1 MSVLSNPVLQ
11 EATQIYLV
19 EGKGWVAYF
28 YFLVFLAAVQV
39 LTLFLPSLDPGGWM
53 GAAQLFKVSCVVVLV
68 AGVYFTLRLVNQEY
82 VPWRFVALKRW
93 LQQERLAQ
101 HSLLGAQLALLGLY
115 GALFILLSLPLMSW
129 AAAIARAGLD
139 LLGVALVIIFGYF
152 MVYGVWGLV
161 ALNLWELRVE
171 TRHIAVRFLL
181 GCFFLLT
188 ALLYLPLNSVAF
200 LLAYLGGTDL
210 GSPVSIF
217 GSRPAPRTVHVLFH
231 LLLLACGIALNRWL
245 LMRKAVS

>member
-1 MSVLSNPVLQ
+1 
-11 EATQIYLV
+11 
-19 EGKGWVAYF
+19 
-28 YFLVFLAAVQV
+28 
-39 LTLFLPSLDPGGWM
+39 
-53 GAAQLFKVSCVVVLV
+53 
-68 AGVYFTLRLVNQEY
+68 VNQEY

-93 LQQERLAQ
+93 LEQERLAQ
-101 HSLLGAQLALLGLY
+101 HSLLGAQLTLLALY
-115 GALFILLSLPLMSW
+115 GGLFILLSLPLLSW

-181 GCFFLLT
+181 GSLFLLT

-210 GSPVSIF
+210 GSPVSIL
-217 GSRPAPRTVHVLFH
+217 GARPAPRTIHVLFH
-231 LLLLACGIALNRWL
+231 FLLLSCGIGLNRWL
-245 LMRKAVS
+245 LRRKAVS

>member
-1 MSVLSNPVLQ
+1 MHGGLHRGAVL
-11 EATQIYLV
+11 
-19 EGKGWVAYF
+19 
-28 YFLVFLAAVQV
+28 AV
-39 LTLFLPSLDPGGWM
+39 DR
-53 GAAQLFKVSCVVVLV
+53 
-68 AGVYFTLRLVNQEY
+68 AGVITALLQPFLHLDYEQPV
-82 VPWRFVALKRW
+82 VAW

-115 GALFILLSLPLMSW
+115 GALFIVLSLPLMSW
-129 AAAIARAGLD
+129 AAAIARAGPD

-181 GCFFLLT
+181 GGFFLLT

-210 GSPVSIF
+210 GTTVSIF
-217 GSRPAPRTVHVLFH
+217 GSRPAPWTVHVLFH
-231 LLLLACGIALNRWL
+231 LLLLACGIGLNRWL